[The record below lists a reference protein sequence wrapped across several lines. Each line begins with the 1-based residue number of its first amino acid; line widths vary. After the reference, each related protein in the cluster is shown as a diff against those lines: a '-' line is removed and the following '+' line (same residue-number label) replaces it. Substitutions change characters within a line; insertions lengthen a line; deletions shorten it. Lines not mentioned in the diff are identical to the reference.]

1 MRNKSHAIRVSG
13 VFPTTEH
20 SRKRFSST
28 THCGR
33 KASLRAPH
41 DSPRSVRLPLSP
53 TLAWLQL
60 PSPVVRREDT
70 VPKTIPLIFS
80 LRIPSSNSP
89 IKTWRGRE
97 ARLQTKGKHTI
108 QSNLLSTT
116 SQRSLFC
123 LPYLDVLELVLGI
136 SLQRLFCRGLVR
148 LLQHELLKGLDRRHA
163 GGGGGVQ
170 RYGHAS
176 MQRMERLGRRDVL
189 RRQEVCLLLLMVHR
203 DGSAVGRGGGG
214 GVVLPRGGAERSERR
229 HLGGWGAEPGVSPA
243 RVVAR
248 RRRGPVVVGHGRGHA
263 QVSGRGQGHGG
274 REPPARVPPRARG
287 PRSVASLVIRPRRR
301 GLASARPI

>member
-1 MRNKSHAIRVSG
+1 MGCSPK
-13 VFPTTEH
+13 PTPKH

-33 KASLRAPH
+33 KASRRAPD

-60 PSPVVRREDT
+60 PSHVVRREDT

-89 IKTWRGRE
+89 IRGRE
-97 ARLQTKGKHTI
+97 ARFQTEGKHTI

-116 SQRSLFC
+116 SKRYRFR
-123 LPYLDVLELVLGI
+123 LPHLDVLELVLGI

-148 LLQHELLKGLDRRHA
+148 LLQHELLKGLDGRHA
-163 GGGGGVQ
+163 GGGGGGQ
-170 RYGHAS
+170 RCGHAS
-176 MQRMERLGRRDVL
+176 MQRMEGLGRRDVL

-203 DGSAVGRGGGG
+203 DGSAVGRGGG
-214 GVVLPRGGAERSERR
+214 RG
-229 HLGGWGAEPGVSPA
+229 
-243 RVVAR
+243 
-248 RRRGPVVVGHGRGHA
+248 
-263 QVSGRGQGHGG
+263 
-274 REPPARVPPRARG
+274 
-287 PRSVASLVIRPRRR
+287 
-301 GLASARPI
+301 